1 MIRLCQT
8 LFVLLHL
15 ENEYSWQN
23 WRSSANPKTYV
34 TLQGAGLSIVAYA
47 CLNNCDQTNSR
58 HFLASNIYVCLLIA
72 SGGLK
77 ILSRCLASNVTS
89 SSQPLGLYIFFHN
102 MSNKDCPNNLIALRF
117 QNQVWPVQSRLKRCD
132 VSPADEQVYNK
143 MNMIQFLQANM
154 MQKKAKKWMRKSI
167 DQLDQI
173 KLWFITWPSGG
184 EPQRWTTWRWQQ
196 GERI

>member
-23 WRSSANPKTYV
+23 WQSSANPKTYV
-34 TLQGAGLSIVAYA
+34 TQQGAGLSIVAHA
-47 CLNNCDQTNSR
+47 CLNKCDQTNSR

-77 ILSRCLASNVTS
+77 TLSRCLASNVTS
-89 SSQPLGLYIFFHN
+89 SSQPLGLYIFFYN

-132 VSPADEQVYNK
+132 VSPTDEQVNNE
-143 MNMIQFLQANM
+143 MSTIQFFCKPTWCK
-154 MQKKAKKWMRKSI
+154 KKAKKW
-167 DQLDQI
+167 
-173 KLWFITWPSGG
+173 
-184 EPQRWTTWRWQQ
+184 
-196 GERI
+196 